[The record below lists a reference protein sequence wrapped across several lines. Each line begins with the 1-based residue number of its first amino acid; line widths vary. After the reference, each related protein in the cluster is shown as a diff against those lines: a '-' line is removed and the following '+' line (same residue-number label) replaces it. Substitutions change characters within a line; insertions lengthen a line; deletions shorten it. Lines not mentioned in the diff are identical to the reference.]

1 MSIINVKTEVGIEKI
16 NLDTIDFKA
25 YEELLSR
32 ISVDTGLPNDA
43 KTLLYSGNINVY
55 DNKISTLDVVK
66 DIDGVRLIRNTDL
79 GGFVE
84 SKEVLEISV

>member
-66 DIDGVRLIRNTDL
+66 DIDGV
-79 GGFVE
+79 
-84 SKEVLEISV
+84 